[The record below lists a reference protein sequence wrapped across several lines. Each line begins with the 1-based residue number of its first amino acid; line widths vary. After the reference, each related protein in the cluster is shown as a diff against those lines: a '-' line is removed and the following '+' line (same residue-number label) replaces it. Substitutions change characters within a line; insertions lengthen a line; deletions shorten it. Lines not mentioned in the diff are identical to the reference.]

1 MTVIVKYYWLFLII
15 GTMTALFT
23 SHTQEDRNG
32 ENVDRM
38 EGGTQGGVSGT
49 VCSTIV
55 RCENVLLGCE
65 LILVN
70 DPPEN
75 SGLRVT

>member
-15 GTMTALFT
+15 GTMTGLFT
-23 SHTQEDRNG
+23 HTQEDRNG